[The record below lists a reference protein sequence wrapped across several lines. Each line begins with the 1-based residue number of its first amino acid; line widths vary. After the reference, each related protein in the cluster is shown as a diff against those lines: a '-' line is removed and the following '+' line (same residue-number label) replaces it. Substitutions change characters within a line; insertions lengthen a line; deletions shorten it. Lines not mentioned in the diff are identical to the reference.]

1 MLVKDVHKVF
11 TWCVEVMKIIAVTF
25 KLKAEE
31 NSLILILIFMMYNVI
46 YTLYVF
52 MHILEIQCTTCS
64 MYIQIS
70 WMRSVEMK

>member
-1 MLVKDVHKVF
+1 MVVKDVHKVF
-11 TWCVEVMKIIAVTF
+11 TWCVEDMKIIAVTF

-52 MHILEIQCTTCS
+52 MHILEIQCNTCTCS
-64 MYIQIS
+64 IY
-70 WMRSVEMK
+70 KYPG

>member
-1 MLVKDVHKVF
+1 MVVKDVHKVF

-46 YTLYVF
+46 YTLYVL

-64 MYIQIS
+64 IY
-70 WMRSVEMK
+70 KYPG